1 MKLECR
7 RVSRLIDE
15 LDRKIIRVLLKD
27 ARISYREIA
36 KELDVAVGTIY
47 NRVKRLEEEGVVE
60 GFLPKLN
67 YEKLGYDLTVI
78 IGIKAQGKRIRDIE
92 SEIAG
97 DEHVMCVYDVT
108 GEYDIIVIAKF
119 RNRED
124 MNRFVKRVLSIDG
137 VEKTNTHVAL
147 EVVKEDFRLEP

>member
-1 MKLECR
+1 M
-7 RVSRLIDE
+7 IDE
-15 LDRKIIRVLLKD
+15 LDRKIIRVLLRD

-47 NRVKRLEEEGVVE
+47 NRVKRLEEEGVIE
-60 GFLPKLN
+60 GFYPKLN
-67 YEKLGYDLTVI
+67 YEKVGYDLTVI

-92 SEIAG
+92 REIAR

-119 RNRED
+119 RNRKD
-124 MNRFVKRVLSIDG
+124 MNTFVKKILSIDG

>member
-15 LDRKIIRVLLKD
+15 LDRKIIRVLLRD

-47 NRVKRLEEEGVVE
+47 NRVKRLEEEGVIE
-60 GFLPKLN
+60 GFYPKLN
-67 YEKLGYDLTVI
+67 YEKVGYDLTVI

-92 SEIAG
+92 REIAR

-119 RNRED
+119 RNRKD
-124 MNRFVKRVLSIDG
+124 MNTFVKKILSIDG